1 MNKRI
6 SIFTTALLFGSA
18 TMYAFSG
25 QGSGTEKDPYL
36 VTNADELFEVRNE
49 QYAVYLQTED
59 IDLTEWIAD
68 NNPTQGWIPIVDF
81 GGSYDGAHHT
91 IKGLMINRGSSD
103 NIGLFGSFAAETK
116 VTVKNICLI
125 NPIISGNNNVGG
137 IVGCVK
143 STYSD
148 KDIKNNSIFGG
159 TIMAENGIAGGV
171 VGVAYYNISM
181 TGNYYSLNI
190 VGNSVACRIK
200 GNIAGGICGQAQ
212 GSQANYQCYYVE
224 VHDNL
229 FNGNINAN
237 DYGGGI
243 VGLIPQFIVKVYR
256 NVAGGTLLSNGTVSG
271 IVNRNNANII
281 EHNISI
287 ADTISANTNIYRI
300 CNVDDGNTS
309 DNYARINTVGI
320 IKGKYVDIDDNAT
333 NGIAVGDKTLMKQT
347 TYHGYGFDFYSQ
359 WSIDEGITFPFEK
372 HQSSKPLVNAFY
384 AGSKAILTGEASN
397 NSGKIIAII
406 NDAVFDT
413 NIIDSKWEVNVGNVP
428 QNTMCML
435 SMISDGKSFSVPVNV
450 CSQKNPN
457 TDDVEHGDGNGDG
470 AVDAADVVS
479 IVNYILGKPSSSFNE
494 KNADA
499 NGDGQILIDDAVGT
513 VNIIMNKQ

>member
-1 MNKRI
+1 MENYEIIK
-6 SIFTTALLFGSA
+6 A
-18 TMYAFSG
+18 
-25 QGSGTEKDPYL
+25 YL
-36 VTNADELFEVRNE
+36 ETFPEE
-49 QYAVYLQTED
+49 
-59 IDLTEWIAD
+59 I
-68 NNPTQGWIPIVDF
+68 
-81 GGSYDGAHHT
+81 T
-91 IKGLMINRGSSD
+91 IKTLLD
-103 NIGLFGSFAAETK
+103 NIKKAEQMK
-116 VTVKNICLI
+116 DES
-125 NPIISGNNNVGG
+125 ISKIQAEMEKNVG
-137 IVGCVK
+137 K
-143 STYSD
+143 
-148 KDIKNNSIFGG
+148 
-159 TIMAENGIAGGV
+159 
-171 VGVAYYNISM
+171 
-181 TGNYYSLNI
+181 
-190 VGNSVACRIK
+190 
-200 GNIAGGICGQAQ
+200 
-212 GSQANYQCYYVE
+212 CYY
-224 VHDNL
+224 
-229 FNGNINAN
+229 
-237 DYGGGI
+237 
-243 VGLIPQFIVKVYR
+243 
-256 NVAGGTLLSNGTVSG
+256 
-271 IVNRNNANII
+271 
-281 EHNISI
+281 
-287 ADTISANTNIYRI
+287 
-300 CNVDDGNTS
+300 
-309 DNYARINTVGI
+309 
-320 IKGKYVDIDDNAT
+320 YVDIDDNAT
-333 NGIAVGDKTLMKQT
+333 NGIAVGDKTLMKRT
-347 TYHGYGFDFYSQ
+347 TYHGYGFDFDSQ